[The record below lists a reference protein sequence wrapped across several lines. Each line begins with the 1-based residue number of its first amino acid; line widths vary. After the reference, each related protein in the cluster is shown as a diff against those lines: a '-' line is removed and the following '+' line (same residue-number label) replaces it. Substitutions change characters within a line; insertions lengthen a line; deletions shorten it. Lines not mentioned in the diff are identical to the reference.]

1 MVKSKLG
8 VRTSPWD
15 KRRLKERRK
24 CAGSAYFHRKKCC
37 FIFYSSALKTVLIL
51 PWGEKKK
58 TTKKPMLVVQ
68 GSGMLRNKKIGD
80 SNWLFLLQTGAVV
93 GSCLLAGTFARWNG
107 TLGSNSLSW
116 ASATSTRT
124 HFKGFF
130 PGWLSAGW
138 STVSGLL
145 ESSILFRG
153 I

>member
-51 PWGEKKK
+51 PWGKKK

-116 ASATSTRT
+116 ASATSTRM
-124 HFKGFF
+124 HFRGFF

>member
-93 GSCLLAGTFARWNG
+93 DSCLLAGTVARWNG
-107 TLGSNSLSW
+107 TLGSNSLFW
-116 ASATSTRT
+116 ASATSTCM